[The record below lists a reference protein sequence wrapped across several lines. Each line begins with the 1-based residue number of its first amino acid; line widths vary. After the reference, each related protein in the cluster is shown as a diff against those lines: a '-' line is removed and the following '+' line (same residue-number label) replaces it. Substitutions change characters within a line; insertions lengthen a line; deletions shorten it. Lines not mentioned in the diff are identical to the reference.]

1 MPLVRRVRR
10 SSVAAVAALSLVALA
25 VIPPVASTATGPTC
39 SVRNTT
45 RGTSHSSMQRAV
57 TKARAGNRLELRG
70 RCSGPIAIG
79 KNLTIVGVRTSA
91 TGTPTLTGNDMTRV
105 LWIKGTASVTLST
118 LVIRDGYLPDT
129 NDYFEGSGAGIFLE
143 GTAVLKD
150 VIVRDNVTTF
160 SASGAGGIEVA
171 DGAAKLTLA
180 GTTELKWNE
189 GGWGGAIENYGTL
202 VIKDRAGIHD
212 NTARQGGG
220 GMYDSGEVATV
231 LRNKARIFGNTAPD
245 GGGVYLSGVGLTML
259 DTSSIDHNTA
269 TSGSGGGILREAG
282 TLTDANCGGN
292 VHDNTPVDI
301 APDCV

>member
-10 SSVAAVAALSLVALA
+10 SSVAAVAALSLLALA
-25 VIPPVASTATGPTC
+25 AIPPVAVTAAGPTC

-70 RCSGPIAIG
+70 TCSGPIAIG
-79 KNLTIVGVRTSA
+79 KNLTIVGVRTTA

-105 LWIKGTASVTLST
+105 LWIKGTASVTLT
-118 LVIRDGYLPDT
+118 KLVIRDGFLPDT

-160 SASGAGGIEVA
+160 STSGAGGIEVA
-171 DGAAKLTLA
+171 DAAAKLTLA
-180 GTTELKWNE
+180 GTTELKGNE

-202 VIKDRAGIHD
+202 VMKDRSGIHD
-212 NTARQGGG
+212 NTARWGGG
-220 GMYDSGEVATV
+220 GIYDGGAVATV
-231 LRNKARIFGNTAPD
+231 LRNKARIFANTAPD
-245 GGGVYLSGVGLTML
+245 GGGVWMAGTGLSML
-259 DTSSIDHNTA
+259 DIASIDHNTA
-269 TSGSGGGILREAG
+269 TSGSGGGIYHGSG
-282 TLTDANCGGN
+282 TLTDATCGGN